1 MTFGA
6 VPTRVLFFVACC
18 AVAVAQDLHVATF
31 KIDVTPPKGS
41 PLCGGAVMPVREIDD
56 PLWARG
62 IVLFPKDRQPIV
74 LLAVDWVGIANAA
87 HDAWRQ
93 ALADACE
100 TSAERVAVH
109 TLHQHDAPFADFT
122 SEKLLAAHGMTGV
135 MFDVE
140 FAKDAIGRSAAAAA
154 ESLHYKRAVTHIGVG
169 QAEVVDVAS
178 NRRVLG
184 PDGQVKWIRWSAT
197 RDPEARAQPVGT
209 IDPIVK
215 AISFWDGDT
224 AVAVLTYYTT
234 HPQSYY
240 GFGHVSA
247 DFVGMARHMLE
258 DSIER
263 IPVIHFN
270 GASGNVTAGKFNDG
284 NPMNRPALAGRLAD
298 GMLKA
303 WNATEKKPIAS
314 GEIEWR
320 SLDVK
325 LPLREEVSVEHE
337 QAVLADTNADARARG
352 NAARELALR
361 ERYAQGRGTTLSML
375 RLGEAR
381 ILHMPGELF
390 VEYQLAA
397 QQMRPDATVCMAAY
411 GEYGL
416 GYIGT
421 EISYGQGGYETAVYV
436 SRTAPSVETVLT
448 ESIRTLLE

>member
-1 MTFGA
+1 MTFGV
-6 VPTRVLFFVACC
+6 VPTRLVLLVSLCVASI
-18 AVAVAQDLHVATF
+18 AQDLYITTF
-31 KIDVTPPKGS
+31 KVDVTPPKGS
-41 PLCGGAVMPVREIDD
+41 PLCGGAVMPVREVDD

-62 IVLFPKDRQPIV
+62 IVLFPKDQQPIV
-74 LLAVDWVGIANAA
+74 LCAVDWVGIANAA
-87 HDAWRQ
+87 HDAWRE
-93 ALADACE
+93 ALAAACG
-100 TSAERVAVH
+100 TSPERVAVH

-122 SEKLLAAHGMTGV
+122 SEEFLAAHGMSGA
-135 MFDVE
+135 MFNVS
-140 FAKDAIGRSAAAAA
+140 FARDAIERSAAAARD
-154 ESLHYKRAVTHIGVG
+154 SLQERRAVTHVGIG
-169 QAEVVDVAS
+169 QAEVFEVAS

-184 PDGQVKWIRWSAT
+184 PDGQVKWVRWSAT

-247 DFVGMARHMLE
+247 DFVGMARHILE

-270 GASGNVTAGKFNDG
+270 GASGNVTAGKYNDG
-284 NPMNRPALAGRLAD
+284 NPMNRLALAARLAD
-298 GMLKA
+298 GMIKA
-303 WNATEKKPIAS
+303 WTATEKKPIAA
-314 GEIEWR
+314 GDIEWK

-325 LPLREEVSVEHE
+325 LPLREDVSEDHE
-337 QAVLADTNADARARG
+337 RAVLADASADARARG
-352 NAARELALR
+352 NAARELSLR
-361 ERYAQGRGTTLSML
+361 KRYAEGRGTALSML
-375 RLGEAR
+375 RLGNAR

-397 QQMRPDATVCMAAY
+397 QHMRPDLTVCMAAY

-421 EISYGQGGYETAVYV
+421 EVSYGQGGYETAVYV
-436 SRTAPSVETVLT
+436 SRTAPSVENVLM
-448 ESIRTLLE
+448 ESMRTLLE